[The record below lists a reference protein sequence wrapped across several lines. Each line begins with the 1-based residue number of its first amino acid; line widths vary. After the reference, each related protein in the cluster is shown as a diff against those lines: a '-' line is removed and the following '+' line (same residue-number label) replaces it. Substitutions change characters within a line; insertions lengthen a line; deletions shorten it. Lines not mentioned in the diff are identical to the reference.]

1 MVNPLKY
8 SIFCGINKFN
18 KLIALH
24 LVLWSFSPL
33 TRAQD
38 WENDPFF
45 EQLNTDCSETSWRG
59 IKSLMILKLS
69 YPNSDHSSCLGSLT
83 DSVQFAPI
91 GSVRS
96 VHSWLLLK
104 SALEHR
110 NLTQASQ
117 LIKRFNPLLKP
128 KVISARSKLSNSE
141 QNIDHKLDLGI
152 YCSAMFQEPSE
163 YSFLWTLPL
172 KSPKKSL
179 SISYRGQITLGING
193 QRYNLAPSQ
202 HLWID
207 DTVLP
212 ISTPNKVAKIT
223 VHPSKN
229 SCFMLRLDNKS
240 KQLNLWEKLHQK
252 LDKEPHTL
260 SEDALLV
267 LALIAQEAQID
278 ESKRLLPIIE
288 TDQRWNKKPNLWLSQ
303 AFQSLSPPEIRAQAW
318 GDYPSTVALSSE
330 LKGLTLDKHATKLTQ
345 FQLLALNEFYDHLS
359 NGRIN
364 KGRKLLETLISQY
377 KTKHLWLKHR
387 MLLAENTLDRYL
399 GLNLRP
405 LHRLSSSG
413 SLDYILKHT
422 SLLLEYIQ
430 ALAYLN
436 TQEKVTFLQS
446 NKFRSWLKL
455 RLDQVNQL
463 SPNLIQIIT
472 EFLVHSKADTKLW
485 LQGLTRVIQGPVGL
499 ELARQLENLFTQN
512 TQETRKRMLLD
523 KLLYESFGLKSNSIT
538 NVQSS
543 KLSQSGLINS
553 TSQISHS
560 STPILGKKEP
570 WLKAKL
576 EQIHSQ
582 DLKNMSVK
590 LETVYQHIHYDL
602 YQGRL
607 RKIERRVLKPLNN
620 YAARSLLKIILPH
633 SPSRQ
638 SFTINHLRH
647 MRKQNEI
654 YQDIAQVK
662 RSQRSLSNPNE
673 RLYYDLI
680 AEELQ
685 FENLRTDDLLDIQ
698 WAITELNPD
707 PSFNL
712 PHADMLTLQDNSHKR
727 CLLVTLDTQLQGRIK
742 SDLVL
747 NQLNKEHLQNFDSH
761 CPHHKHIGSALVKL
775 SHVPPLVQEESGLQG
790 TSIYPYLHLSNLESW
805 STIVTL
811 YKSMLDPLLKPTNL
825 LIQQAE
831 LWTKNV
837 KKWNQ
842 TLSDR
847 KRYESDTLESLFLK
861 ITQSTRYVG
870 LEFGRHSYEPALPD
884 MTLERGLGDCKDRAA
899 LMIALART
907 LGIHLDF
914 AMVRTRSAGRIKNDG
929 LVSLSSFD
937 HAAVYSP
944 TLKRY
949 FDPTLAHYDPKVL
962 PRADYGAQALLV
974 DTWDSLKS
982 FTPKTSLTTI
992 PQPAFKDIAQIMKLG
1007 LNKTADDRTE
1017 LLVKFE
1023 LYGESA
1029 VKVREW
1035 YGEYRHEKL
1044 NEVLDQI
1051 FPTIDLKKEQFTIS
1065 KAEVPDRDPV
1075 RIHLSSHLSSQI
1087 ITAKKTALLPIKFAF
1102 AIAQTLSF
1110 NSSQRRQTLYV
1121 PQSRQINCIERSQ
1134 LNLTLEKQVLNKI
1147 QSIKKAPVAGWSINY
1162 LEGPQEI
1169 CFQVQLQSK
1178 EVFASEYKKVYH
1190 WLHETEAQLNQGLK
1204 LLTESYL
1211 KESEAHD

>member
-1 MVNPLKY
+1 MVTPFKY
-8 SIFCGINKFN
+8 SIFSGVGKFN
-18 KLIALH
+18 KLMALH
-24 LVLWSFSPL
+24 LVLWSFSPM
-33 TRAQD
+33 TSAQD
-38 WENDPFF
+38 WPSDPFF
-45 EQLNTDCSETSWRG
+45 EQLNTDCSENSWRG
-59 IKSLMILKLS
+59 IKSLLILKLS
-69 YPNSDHSSCLGSLT
+69 YPNSDHSQCFGSSA
-83 DSVQFAPI
+83 DSVRITPI

-128 KVISARSKLSNSE
+128 KVISTRSKRASPQ
-141 QNIDHKLDLGI
+141 QNIDHRLDIGM
-152 YCSAMFQEPSE
+152 YCSAMFPQPSE
-163 YSFLWTLPL
+163 YSFLWTLAL

-179 SISYRGQITLGING
+179 GISYRGQITLGING
-193 QRYNLAPSQ
+193 KKYNLAPSQ

-207 DTVLP
+207 DTILP
-212 ISTPNKVAKIT
+212 ISAPNKSVKIT

-229 SCFMLRLDNKS
+229 TCFMLRLDNQS
-240 KQLNLWEKLHQK
+240 KRLNLWEKLHQK
-252 LDKEPHTL
+252 LDKEPQSL

-345 FQLLALNEFYDHLS
+345 FHLLTLNEFYDHLS

-364 KGRKLLETLISQY
+364 KGRKLLDTLISQD
-377 KTKHLWLKHR
+377 KTKHFPWLEHR
-387 MLLAENTLDRYL
+387 ILIAENALDRYL

-422 SLLLEYIQ
+422 PLILEYIQ
-430 ALAYLN
+430 ALAYLS
-436 TQEKVTFLQS
+436 TQEKVNFLQS

-455 RLDQVNQL
+455 HLGQVDQL
-463 SPNLIQIIT
+463 SPDLVQIIT
-472 EFLVHSKADTKLW
+472 EFLIHSKADTKLW
-485 LQGLTRVIQGPVGL
+485 VQGLTRVIQGPIGL
-499 ELARQLENLFTQN
+499 ELARQLENLFTRN
-512 TQETRKRMLLD
+512 IQEALKRTLLD
-523 KLLYESFGLKSNSIT
+523 KVLYESFGLKSNSII
-538 NVQSS
+538 NEHSAQ
-543 KLSQSGLINS
+543 LSQSGLINS
-553 TSQISHS
+553 TSQISPPP
-560 STPILGKKEP
+560 TPILGRKKP
-570 WLKAKL
+570 WLKPKL
-576 EQIHSQ
+576 EQRHSQ
-582 DLKNMSVK
+582 DLKISSVK

-607 RKIERRVLKPLNN
+607 RKIERRVLKPLNHH
-620 YAARSLLKIILPH
+620 AARSLIKIVLPH

-638 SFTINHLRH
+638 SFTINHTRH
-647 MRKQNEI
+647 MRKKQELYKNI
-654 YQDIAQVK
+654 TKVK
-662 RSQRSLSNPNE
+662 RSQRSLSNPDE

-712 PHADMLTLQDNSHKR
+712 PHADMLILQDKSYKR
-727 CLLVTLDTQLQGRIK
+727 CLLVTLDTQLRGRIK

-761 CPHHKHIGSALVKL
+761 CPQSKYIGSALVKL

-811 YKSMLDPLLKPTNL
+811 YKSMLDPLLKTTDL
-825 LIQQAE
+825 LIQQAK

-837 KKWNQ
+837 KTWNQ

-847 KRYESDTLESLFLK
+847 KRYERDALESLFLN
-861 ITQSTRYVG
+861 ITKNTRYVG

-884 MTLERGLGDCKDRAA
+884 LTLERGLGDCKDRAA

-982 FTPKTSLTTI
+982 FTPEISLTTI
-992 PQPAFKDIAQIMKLG
+992 QQPEFKDIGQIMKLG
-1007 LNKTADDRTE
+1007 LSKTADDRTA

-1023 LYGESA
+1023 LYGENA
-1029 VKVREW
+1029 VKIREQYDE
-1035 YGEYRHEKL
+1035 YGHEKL
-1044 NEVLDQI
+1044 NKVLDQL
-1051 FPTIDLKKEQFTIS
+1051 FPTIALKQEQFTIS
-1065 KAEVPDRDPV
+1065 KTEIHDRDPI
-1075 RIHLSSHLSSQI
+1075 RIHLSAPIFSG
-1087 ITAKKTALLPIKFAF
+1087 KKTALLPIKFAF
-1102 AIAQTLSF
+1102 AIAQTSSF
-1110 NSSQRRQTLYV
+1110 NSSQRKQALHV
-1121 PQSRQINCIERSQ
+1121 PQSRHIKCIERSQ
-1134 LNLTLEKQVLNKI
+1134 LNLTLEKQVLNSLK
-1147 QSIKKAPVAGWSINY
+1147 SIKKAPVLGWSINY
-1162 LEGPQEI
+1162 FQRPQEI
-1169 CFQVQLQSK
+1169 CFQVQIQSK
-1178 EVFASEYKKVYH
+1178 EVLASEYKKVYH
-1190 WLHETEAQLNQGLK
+1190 WLHETEVQLNQGLK
-1204 LLTESYL
+1204 ILTESYL